1 LAYDF
6 RFRFRLSL
14 SEIGQGVPYGEALA
28 LVQQLGLEQGSHFFM
43 SASGWDYP
51 MDAATMYTAALTVT
65 VKNML
70 LAEGEKPATVKW
82 PWPDTDAP
90 EDVTPEERAV
100 LQARLQSSSAFA
112 QLRTKE

>member
-1 LAYDF
+1 
-6 RFRFRLSL
+6 
-14 SEIGQGVPYGEALA
+14 
-28 LVQQLGLEQGSHFFM
+28 M

-70 LAEGEKPATVKW
+70 LDEGQEPARVKW
-82 PWPDTDAP
+82 PWPDTAAP
-90 EDVTPEERAV
+90 EAVTPEERSELRAQ
-100 LQARLQSSSAFA
+100 LKSSSAFA

>member
-1 LAYDF
+1 
-6 RFRFRLSL
+6 
-14 SEIGQGVPYGEALA
+14 
-28 LVQQLGLEQGSHFFM
+28 M

-51 MDAATMYTAALTVT
+51 MDAATMYAAALTVT

-82 PWPDTDAP
+82 PWPDTAAP
-90 EDVTPEERAV
+90 EAVTPEERA
-100 LQARLQSSSAFA
+100 LLRARLESSSAFA